1 MEEGWMEVSE
11 AEEITVHI
19 EKYGWPVVPEE
30 VWAISGLRP
39 ECSERLLKNPKWRT
53 WCEWGKEEGLGN
65 SYQVNMR
72 KVKWNIVGRA
82 DLGEEEEFL
91 GATVGCVA
99 RIKGANWGLV
109 TERDVGEVGIDFVG
123 GYIKGIGSRGASWI
137 LGDHRVHWGSGAVIK
152 RYDPFQSMRSPHRL
166 GQVSRDFDGVYSG
179 DGSPYRRGF
188 AVRKNMGIW
197 WFASSIDSQKRE
209 FTQDSLSDKTWF
221 ETGLHRTQN
230 EIGRSAIRVNRLALS
245 AFRVNDNFQIGLVG
259 EIGQTLKSP
268 WTGLFGAVFRMEK
281 NALSFETEVGIF
293 RRDFTMHNRAVLA
306 ASRNLFLFA
315 SLDKVSDIHPG
326 RNWGVKLSSENEWLG
341 MIGFSLGPDNRRIVV
356 KSEIENGVAS
366 LRSTATWNNSI
377 VNAGNLQSRLTI
389 ASNIDGEV
397 RLGARMRW
405 DLELLRF
412 TAELFKSGNSSSGFG
427 RAFRVD
433 IKSVRAI
440 TVAVMNGVEGMNGRL
455 YQLLPTARG
464 YRLFSV
470 GDTTSRALI
479 TLDIIPD
486 KLVVSVEKV
495 WSVWGNRTSTYRISI
510 GLEGQ

>member
-1 MEEGWMEVSE
+1 
-11 AEEITVHI
+11 
-19 EKYGWPVVPEE
+19 
-30 VWAISGLRP
+30 
-39 ECSERLLKNPKWRT
+39 
-53 WCEWGKEEGLGN
+53 
-65 SYQVNMR
+65 
-72 KVKWNIVGRA
+72 
-82 DLGEEEEFL
+82 
-91 GATVGCVA
+91 
-99 RIKGANWGLV
+99 
-109 TERDVGEVGIDFVG
+109 
-123 GYIKGIGSRGASWI
+123 
-137 LGDHRVHWGSGAVIK
+137 
-152 RYDPFQSMRSPHRL
+152 
-166 GQVSRDFDGVYSG
+166 
-179 DGSPYRRGF
+179 
-188 AVRKNMGIW
+188 
-197 WFASSIDSQKRE
+197 
-209 FTQDSLSDKTWF
+209 
-221 ETGLHRTQN
+221 
-230 EIGRSAIRVNRLALS
+230 
-245 AFRVNDNFQIGLVG
+245 
-259 EIGQTLKSP
+259 
-268 WTGLFGAVFRMEK
+268 MEK
-281 NALSFETEVGIF
+281 NAMSFETEVGIF